1 MKLYNLINP
10 KIIILVSFIFSIL
23 ISNYNLNK
31 YDNFFVV
38 DGEQSYHKMIK
49 FDAYRYMSHGAEI
62 KKDIEDGKSF
72 FESGREH
79 FTKYLPPRIAAAY
92 YYILDIN
99 LFDNFQNK
107 KINLGIHFP
116 YLIMQCLIYY
126 ISLLYLY
133 SIISK
138 KFENKVSIGIIFF
151 LALEPTIFQYHGTF
165 WTESIFFSIQII
177 IIGLI
182 LNNKLNLFN
191 FFTLGIFLSLLS
203 LQKQVAYF
211 YIGPILIYYLFFI
224 EKKKYFNL
232 LSLLI
237 GFSIIQIFVGYNNYL
252 RSGKFYLLTADFKTG
267 VYLNIIPQ
275 IIVKSKNISSK
286 EFKTS
291 EGKIALKWLKDNKIN
306 FDEQSID
313 INTSRYPV
321 FDYRFSI
328 VNEKDKIKYDEFFAN
343 RTIYLLKENYWEAF
357 KLVLKKS
364 IHVTLLNPF
373 HIYSDHNFI
382 SGETYYITET
392 HDKLV
397 PVRIIYTLIIYII
410 SIVGFYNLLKNKEY
424 KLLSFLIISIM
435 YFYGMVSWHGNT
447 RYFVPVLIYLSFFF
461 GFSFQNFKIKNIM
474 RKS

>member
-10 KIIILVSFIFSIL
+10 KIIILVSFIFSII

-138 KFENKVSIGIIFF
+138 KFENKVSLGIIFF

-165 WTESIFFSIQII
+165 WTESIFFSIQLI

-182 LNNKLNLFN
+182 LNNKLNSFN

-224 EKKKYFNL
+224 EKKNSFSHKKPLQKSYLQAVLKSDSKTLRFTTKMSQFIPL
-232 LSLLI
+232 RLQGTFGLPGKTFHRLTISETVKKIKQQLI
-237 GFSIIQIFVGYNNYL
+237 TYI
-252 RSGKFYLLTADFKTG
+252 
-267 VYLNIIPQ
+267 
-275 IIVKSKNISSK
+275 SK
-286 EFKTS
+286 ENN
-291 EGKIALKWLKDNKIN
+291 G
-306 FDEQSID
+306 Q
-313 INTSRYPV
+313 V
-321 FDYRFSI
+321 
-328 VNEKDKIKYDEFFAN
+328 
-343 RTIYLLKENYWEAF
+343 
-357 KLVLKKS
+357 
-364 IHVTLLNPF
+364 
-373 HIYSDHNFI
+373 
-382 SGETYYITET
+382 
-392 HDKLV
+392 
-397 PVRIIYTLIIYII
+397 
-410 SIVGFYNLLKNKEY
+410 
-424 KLLSFLIISIM
+424 
-435 YFYGMVSWHGNT
+435 
-447 RYFVPVLIYLSFFF
+447 
-461 GFSFQNFKIKNIM
+461 
-474 RKS
+474 